1 MRPHRGSII
10 LAFGILGLLVCQ
22 LFGVAAW
29 VMADKDLKEM
39 DRGYMDPS
47 GRDLTK
53 TGRILGMVAT
63 GLMVTSLILV
73 LFFFLIP
80 ILVHRQSVMP

>member
-1 MRPHRGSII
+1 MMKPHRGALI
-10 LAFGILGLLVCQ
+10 LAFGILGLVVCQ

-29 VMADKDLKEM
+29 VMADNDLKEM
-39 DRGYMDPS
+39 NRGYMDPS

-63 GLMVTSLILV
+63 GLMVTSLIIV
-73 LFFFLIP
+73 AFFILIP
-80 ILVHRQSVMP
+80 ILMRH

>member
-1 MRPHRGSII
+1 MLRPHCGATI
-10 LAFGILGLLVCQ
+10 LAFGILGLVVCQ

-29 VMADKDLKEM
+29 VMADGDLQEM

-47 GRDLTK
+47 GRELTK

-63 GLMVTSLILV
+63 GMMAISLLVVIL
-73 LFFFLIP
+73 FL
-80 ILVHRQSVMP
+80 LAGTLSR